1 MVNNAGDYEKHV
13 RKPSFVSQKTFSRN
27 FVTIHEIKSVLMLYK
42 PIYVGFSIL
51 DLRKLLMYEFHCKY
65 IGTKYDNSTKLLF
78 TDLDSI
84 VYKTESDDV
93 YEHLYENKNLF
104 DFRTIQMIH
113 IFLIPSMKK

>member
-1 MVNNAGDYEKHV
+1 M
-13 RKPSFVSQKTFSRN
+13 S
-27 FVTIHEIKSVLMLYK
+27 
-42 PIYVGFSIL
+42 
-51 DLRKLLMYEFHCKY
+51 
-65 IGTKYDNSTKLLF
+65 NSTKLLF
-78 TDLDSI
+78 TDTDSI